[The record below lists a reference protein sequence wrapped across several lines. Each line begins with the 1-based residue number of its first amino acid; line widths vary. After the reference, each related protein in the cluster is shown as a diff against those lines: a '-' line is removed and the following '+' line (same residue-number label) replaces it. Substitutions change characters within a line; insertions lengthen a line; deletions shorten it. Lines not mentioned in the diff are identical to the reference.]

1 MLSVMAE
8 PVDPDPREKKA
19 ASEPPRVEANE
30 PSDAPTSPVAV
41 TEARASQP
49 KMPSAPPAAEAKAPS
64 TPSEAKAPSVPP
76 VAEAKAPSVPPVA
89 EAKAPSVPPADR
101 MSTRE
106 PVAPVAVSRS
116 VPPSFAPPKR
126 PSERPSFRAPSGGG
140 PLEAYEALAK
150 SARLADLVT
159 VAQKVLAE
167 AAMLRPTGWSFAGK
181 ASAAAD
187 EAKLARDDA
196 ETPYG
201 NVLKIL
207 EAGPEGDAERALA
220 SAIHAHAIAEG
231 PRKDEDRI
239 AGDVLWLAAHTAFDA
254 TSLLDRALGE
264 EADDLWVAISDRVKR
279 ASTPRPLAIVGCAAL
294 ASSTSARA
302 KELTAELAGR
312 VADPVLLRL
321 LGPNTNA
328 SREVRL
334 EGELVAPP
342 RSPVVTTIL
351 AFTGILF
358 VMHAVGL
365 VARLALAYKRPT
377 EVVLS
382 GDGVRMKTRMEMLGK
397 TLKEREHVIVRAGLV
412 RVVREVRYPRIA
424 FYAGLFALALGSY
437 VGVRAFADGVRA
449 ASPSLLGVGLLIV
462 VFGIAADF
470 ALGTLIPGT
479 RGRCRIAF
487 VPRSGATLA
496 VGDVDAKRADDAL
509 QTALK

>member
-1 MLSVMAE
+1 MLNVMAE
-8 PVDPDPREKKA
+8 PETGEKKA
-19 ASEPPRVEANE
+19 ASEPPRGEAE
-30 PSDAPTSPVAV
+30 EASDAPTAPVAA
-41 TEARASQP
+41 TEEAPAGEPHAANKAPSVPPEAARASERDLVA
-49 KMPSAPPAAEAKAPS
+49 KMPSAPPVER
-64 TPSEAKAPSVPP
+64 V
-76 VAEAKAPSVPPVA
+76 
-89 EAKAPSVPPADR
+89 
-101 MSTRE
+101 STRE
-106 PVAPVAVSRS
+106 PVAAVAPSRS
-116 VPPSFAPPKR
+116 APPPAKR
-126 PSERPSFRAPSGGG
+126 ASERPSFRAPAGGG
-140 PLEAYEALAK
+140 PLEAYEALAR

-167 AAMLRPTGWSFAGK
+167 AAMLRPSGWSFAGK

-187 EAKLARDDA
+187 DAKLARDDA

-201 NVLKIL
+201 NVLKVL

-220 SAIHAHAIAEG
+220 SAIYAHAIAEG
-231 PRKDEDRI
+231 SRDDDDRI
-239 AGDVLWLAAHTAFDA
+239 AGDVLWLAAHSGFDA

-264 EADDLWVAISDRVKR
+264 EADELWVAIADRVKR
-279 ASTPRPLAIVGCAAL
+279 TSTPRPLAIVGCAAL

-302 KELTAELAGR
+302 KELAAELAGR

-321 LGPNTNA
+321 LGPGA
-328 SREVRL
+328 GPAREVRL

-342 RSPVVTTIL
+342 RGPVATTLL

-382 GDGVRMKTRMEMLGK
+382 GDGVRLKTRMEMLGK

-424 FYAGLFALALGSY
+424 FYAGLLALALGSY

-449 ASPSLLGVGLLIV
+449 ASPSLLGVGLVIV
-462 VFGIAADF
+462 VLGVAADF

-509 QTALK
+509 QSALK

>member
-1 MLSVMAE
+1 MLNVMAE
-8 PVDPDPREKKA
+8 PETGEKKG
-19 ASEPPRVEANE
+19 ASEPPRGEADE
-30 PSDAPTSPVAV
+30 TSDAPTAPVAA
-41 TEARASQP
+41 TEEAPSGDPHAARTSQRDLVA
-49 KMPSAPPAAEAKAPS
+49 KMPSAPPPGDA
-64 TPSEAKAPSVPP
+64 AKAPSVPP
-76 VAEAKAPSVPPVA
+76 EATRTSERVPSA
-89 EAKAPSVPPADR
+89 PPAER
-101 MSTRE
+101 VSTRE
-106 PVAPVAVSRS
+106 PVAAVAPSRS
-116 VPPSFAPPKR
+116 APPPAKR
-126 PSERPSFRAPSGGG
+126 ASERPSFRAPAGGG
-140 PLEAYEALAK
+140 PLEAYEALAR

-167 AAMLRPTGWSFAGK
+167 AAMLRPSGWSFAGK
-181 ASAAAD
+181 ATAAAD
-187 EAKLARDDA
+187 DAKLARDDA

-201 NVLKIL
+201 NVLKVL

-231 PRKDEDRI
+231 PRDDEDRI
-239 AGDVLWLAAHTAFDA
+239 AGDVLWLAAHTGFDA

-264 EADDLWVAISDRVKR
+264 EADDLWVAIADRVKR
-279 ASTPRPLAIVGCAAL
+279 TSTPRPLAIVGCAAL

-302 KELTAELAGR
+302 KELAAELAGR

-321 LGPNTNA
+321 LGPSA
-328 SREVRL
+328 GPSREVRL

-342 RSPVVTTIL
+342 RGPVATTLL

-382 GDGVRMKTRMEMLGK
+382 GDGVRLKTRMEMLGK

-412 RVVREVRYPRIA
+412 RVVREVRYPRLA
-424 FYAGLFALALGSY
+424 FYSGLLALALGSY

-449 ASPSLLGVGLLIV
+449 ASPSLLGVGLVIV
-462 VFGIAADF
+462 VLGVAADF

-496 VGDVDAKRADDAL
+496 VGDVDVKRADDAL
-509 QTALK
+509 QSALK